1 MNHWYIHTLI
11 WHVPSHHQVVAHKGT
26 NTHTHTHTHLLKPL
40 LLQTD
45 DIEVKVC
52 PQAVGPV
59 ESDSPRQAIPVGL
72 MREREADTQRISVK
86 TSDHRHQVCHSTFKY
101 LFDCSGWGKA
111 VKEREQTH
119 SFNFSLFRTLFLSV
133 QSSLASRCLHTLRD
147 CICNS
152 GKAITQSLQIFR
164 GVIGYNVAWKWLR
177 AGKAFFFFFFFFLFF
192 SFSQVQQ
199 ILTMLLWLE
208 VGDFRAYL

>member
-26 NTHTHTHTHLLKPL
+26 NTHTHAHTHTHLLKPL

-72 MREREADTQRISVK
+72 MRERERRTHREYQWKHPTIGIKSATPLSNIFLIAVVEGKQSKSVNK
-86 TSDHRHQVCHSTFKY
+86 
-101 LFDCSGWGKA
+101 
-111 VKEREQTH
+111 
-119 SFNFSLFRTLFLSV
+119 
-133 QSSLASRCLHTLRD
+133 HTLSISPSSAH
-147 CICNS
+147 C
-152 GKAITQSLQIFR
+152 
-164 GVIGYNVAWKWLR
+164 
-177 AGKAFFFFFFFFLFF
+177 FFLY
-192 SFSQVQQ
+192 S
-199 ILTMLLWLE
+199 LLWHQGAYTLCGTAFVT
-208 VGDFRAYL
+208 VGRQLPNLYRYLGVW